1 MILES
6 LCNLAAKEK
15 LLASSDYEP
24 KPVAWI
30 IALGERSR
38 FLHLSS
44 TATAAAENEKPRPK
58 TMYIPRRNGRSG
70 IKPVADFL
78 VDNSSFVL
86 GAEPSIAGR
95 APRPLEELARRLSL
109 FTELVKRAADDTG
122 SELLATIAVFLNS
135 DTERARCITELQ
147 ARGFAGNDLFTF
159 EYQGHLAHDAP
170 GVREWFS
177 GARQEKGAPTSQ
189 CLVCGHIRP
198 TVDKHP
204 LVRVPGG
211 TTSGVALVS
220 FNSDAFESYGLE
232 RNANAPVCRECADAY
247 TTALNRLLSPRYL
260 DCDGIILGRRL
271 VRLSSDTTA
280 VFWADEE
287 SLTVELL
294 SSLFDQ
300 ADPDAVRAVLDA
312 PWKGQQAAAI
322 SGRFFCL
329 VVSGAQGRAVLRGLH
344 TGAVEEAEAN
354 VREYFKSLEV
364 EGAAVLPLYRLL
376 GAAALQGKA
385 DNLSPGLPGEMF
397 LAIVSG
403 RALPRKLLSLAVQ
416 RCRAER
422 AVTRERAS
430 LLRACLSF
438 KHTDMEVKVSLDR
451 ENVRPGYRLGR
462 LLSVLEQLQTSQR
475 AKGTIVERFYGAA
488 STRPATVFPGLI
500 RLAQHH
506 FPKSTRPVFYQR
518 QLGEVLDGIP
528 KFPATLN
535 LEEQGLFALGYYQQR
550 QEFFRSPAT
559 SGENE
564 GDTETKKE
572 QE

>member
-6 LCNLAAKEK
+6 LCNLAGREK
-15 LLASSDYEP
+15 LLASGDYEP

-30 IALGERSR
+30 IALGEGGR

-44 TATAAAENEKPRPK
+44 TATAAEGEKPRPK
-58 TMYIPRRNGRSG
+58 TMYIPRRRGRTSAAV
-70 IKPVADFL
+70 PDFL
-78 VDNSSFVL
+78 VDKSEYVL
-86 GAEPSIAGR
+86 GVDSTAAGR
-95 APRPLEELARRLSL
+95 EPRPPEELARRRAL
-109 FTELVKRAADDTG
+109 FGELVKKAAEEIG
-122 SELLATIAVFLNS
+122 SEPLATITQFLDS
-135 DTERARCITELQ
+135 DTERTRCVTELEV
-147 ARGFAGNDLFTF
+147 RGFAGNDLFTF
-159 EYQGHLAHDAP
+159 EYLGQLAHEAP

-177 GARQEKGAPTSQ
+177 GARQEKGAPMSQ
-189 CLVCGHIRP
+189 CLVCGNVRP
-198 TVDKHP
+198 AVDKHP

-232 RNANAPVCRECADAY
+232 RNENAPVCRECADAY
-247 TTALNRLLSPRYL
+247 TTALNRLLSPRYI
-260 DCDGIILGRRL
+260 DCSGAMLGRRF

-280 VFWADEE
+280 VFWADEG
-287 SLTVELL
+287 SPTLDFL

-329 VVSGAQGRAVLRGLH
+329 VISGAQGRAVLRGVH
-344 TGAVEEAEAN
+344 TGTVEQAEAN
-354 VREYFKSLEV
+354 VREYFTSLEV
-364 EGAAVLPLYRLL
+364 EGTGVLPLYRLL

-385 DNLSPGLPGEMF
+385 DNLPPGLPGEMF

-403 RALPRKLLSLAVQ
+403 RALPRRLLSLAVQ

-422 AVTRERAS
+422 MVTRERVA

-438 KHTDMEVKVSLDR
+438 KRTDMEVKVSLDR
-451 ENVRPGYRLGR
+451 ENIRPGYRLGR

-506 FPKSTRPVFYQR
+506 FPKSSRPVFYQR

-528 KFPATLN
+528 SFPATLN

-550 QEFFRSPAT
+550 QEFFRGPAT
-559 SGENE
+559 SGESE
-564 GDTETKKE
+564 GDTETNKE